1 MGRCFRT
8 IVRSTIGG
16 VLTSVPEGLEESVE
30 AKDIRVTLVL
40 FMAVAYMLGTV
51 VAAKLMI
58 WQW

>member
-1 MGRCFRT
+1 MRRCFRT

-16 VLTSVPEGLEESVE
+16 VLTPVQEGLEESVE

-40 FMAVAYMLGTV
+40 FIAIAYMLSTL